1 MQYPLTSVFA
11 CTAFD
16 RDGKRFP
23 RCIFPHS
30 IGSVPYL
37 YRPSGVKVR
46 IRSPYLSYFSPQ
58 QKAQSKGGWGG
69 ERMQFRNLNV
79 APPKP
84 MPIADLLVDRA
95 SGQSILS
102 FMDGHLGYNL
112 LFISKEDEAKT
123 AFRCPGAVGRTD
135 YSAGR

>member
-1 MQYPLTSVFA
+1 
-11 CTAFD
+11 
-16 RDGKRFP
+16 
-23 RCIFPHS
+23 
-30 IGSVPYL
+30 
-37 YRPSGVKVR
+37 
-46 IRSPYLSYFSPQ
+46 
-58 QKAQSKGGWGG
+58 
-69 ERMQFRNLNV
+69 MQFRNLNV

-102 FMDGHLGYNL
+102 FMDGHLRYNL